1 MAYFT
6 NRRQA
11 GRKLAGELQKYK
23 GRDNVIVLGLP
34 RGGVPVAYEVAEA
47 LEAHLDVF
55 VVRKLGVPT
64 HPELAMGAIASGGV
78 KVTNDNVIQQA
89 GVSEEQIE
97 DVVREEKQEL
107 EEREKLYR
115 GSRPDIDLEGKTVIL
130 VDDGMATGASMRAA
144 LKALKKHNPK
154 KVIIAV
160 PTAPKDSCEEFRSKV
175 DEMICLQTPTP
186 FWGVGGSY
194 QDFSQTTNQEVRELL
209 EKSEV

>member
-6 NRRQA
+6 DRKQA
-11 GRKLAGELQKYK
+11 GKKLANELQKYK
-23 GRDNVIVLGLP
+23 NRDKVVVLGLP
-34 RGGVPVAYEVAEA
+34 RGGVPVAYQVAKE
-47 LEAHLDVF
+47 LNAHLDVF
-55 VVRKLGVPT
+55 VVQKIGVPT

-78 KVTNDNVIQQA
+78 KVTNENVIRQA

-97 DVVREEKQEL
+97 EVVQEEKQEL
-107 EEREKLYR
+107 ERREKLYR

-144 LKALKKHNPK
+144 LKALKKHNPE

-175 DEMICLQTPTP
+175 DKMICLQTPTP

>member
-23 GRDNVIVLGLP
+23 GRDNVVVLGLP
-34 RGGVPVAYEVAEA
+34 RGGVPVAYEVAEE
-47 LEAHLDVF
+47 LEAYLDVF

-78 KVTNDNVIQQA
+78 KVTNDNVIQQT
-89 GVSEEQIE
+89 GVSEEQID

-115 GSRPDIDLEGKTVIL
+115 GSRPEIDLEGKTVIL

-144 LKALKKHNPK
+144 VNALKEHNPQK
-154 KVIIAV
+154 IIIAV
-160 PTAPKDSCEEFRSKV
+160 PTAPKDSCEVFRSIV
-175 DEMICLQTPTP
+175 DEMVCLQTPTP